1 MSITNPKVIDIW
13 AIPKSAPDSLL
24 LIMVDPLEWGDEAA
38 HSEHLLLLQEKIN
51 TYITFIESEEI
62 YSEIPDACSK
72 HLIIRVLGL
81 HELPE
86 QVDWFFKRITEILH
100 ERSIGF
106 DFELKVNEE
115 APSL

>member
-1 MSITNPKVIDIW
+1 MSITNPTVIDIW

-62 YSEIPDACSK
+62 YREIPDARGRQ
-72 HLIIRVLGL
+72 LMIRVLGL

-86 QVDWFFKRITEILH
+86 QVDWFFKRIGELLN
-100 ERSIGF
+100 ERGIGF
-106 DFELKVNEE
+106 DFELKVTEE
-115 APSL
+115 APGL